1 MPAST
6 DYYALLGVDRN
17 ASEDDLKRA
26 YRRLARELHPDAN
39 GGDESAEA
47 RFKEVTLAYETLRD
61 PERRRRY
68 DMFGPDA
75 VRGQGAGGGTDP
87 FGFGGNIGDIF
98 EAFFGGAGGGFAQ
111 QGRPGAR
118 RGGDA
123 EVLIQLSLEEAA
135 FGAKRDVTVKLPVT
149 CSTCGGS
156 GARKGTSP
164 TSCPECRGTGQV
176 QRVRQSILGQMLTQT
191 PCGRCQGLGE
201 VVSTPC
207 SDCRGDGRL
216 VEERAFTI
224 DVPAG
229 VDDGAT
235 LRISGAGAAA
245 ARGGT
250 PGDLFVHLKV
260 APDDRFERAGID
272 LVTEVHVSV
281 AQAALGTELE
291 IETLDG
297 NETLEIPAGTQ
308 SDAVMRLGG
317 RGIPRL
323 RARGRGDLL
332 VRIVVDTPKRLSKEE
347 DELYRRLAALRNE
360 PVAEPD
366 SGLLSKLRSTFH

>member
-1 MPAST
+1 MPT
-6 DYYALLGVDRN
+6 DYYELLGVSR
-17 ASEDDLKRA
+17 SCTEDDLKRA
-26 YRRLARELHPDAN
+26 YRKLARQLHPDAN
-39 GGDESAEA
+39 GGDEQSEA

-68 DMFGPDA
+68 DMFGPEVA
-75 VRGQGAGGGTDP
+75 RGQGAGPGGAGDP

-98 EAFFGGAGGGFAQ
+98 EAFFGGSGGFGQPA
-111 QGRPGAR
+111 RPGAR
-118 RGGDA
+118 RGSDA
-123 EVLIQLSLEEAA
+123 EVLLQLTLEEAS

-149 CSTCGGS
+149 CATCGGN
-156 GARKGTSP
+156 GARPGTSP
-164 TSCPECRGTGQV
+164 TSCPDCRGTGQV

-207 SDCRGDGRL
+207 ATCRGDGRT
-216 VEERAFTI
+216 VEERTLTV

-235 LRISGAGAAA
+235 LRVSGAGSAAP
-245 ARGGT
+245 RGGAA
-250 PGDLFVHLKV
+250 GDLFVHLRV
-260 APDDRFERAGID
+260 APDHRFERSGID
-272 LVTEVHVSV
+272 LVTEVHISV
-281 AQAALGTELE
+281 AQATLGTELE

-297 NETLEIPAGTQ
+297 TEELAIPAGTQ
-308 SDAVMRLGG
+308 SDAIIRLGG

-332 VRIVVDTPKRLSKEE
+332 VRVVVDVPTRLGKEE
-347 DELYRRLAALRNE
+347 EELYRRLAALRGE
-360 PVAEPD
+360 PVAAPD
-366 SGLLSKLRSTFH
+366 SGLFSKLRSSFH